1 MRVLIGKYD
10 IGFPDTV
17 NSENEAVDFV
27 LNIYPELDKETV
39 KKAVKQVF
47 KNVAPKPNKVEK
59 KPSGSEEKNGD
70 NNK

>member
-1 MRVLIGKYD
+1 MRLLIGKYD

-17 NSENEAVDFV
+17 TNENEAVDFV

-47 KNVAPKPNKVEK
+47 KNVATKPNKAEK
-59 KPSGSEEKNGD
+59 KPSGSEEKDGD

>member
-10 IGFPDTV
+10 VGFPDTV

-27 LNIYPELDKETV
+27 LNIYQELDRETV

-47 KNVAPKPNKVEK
+47 KNVAPKPNKAEK
-59 KPSGSEEKNGD
+59 KPSGSEEKDGD